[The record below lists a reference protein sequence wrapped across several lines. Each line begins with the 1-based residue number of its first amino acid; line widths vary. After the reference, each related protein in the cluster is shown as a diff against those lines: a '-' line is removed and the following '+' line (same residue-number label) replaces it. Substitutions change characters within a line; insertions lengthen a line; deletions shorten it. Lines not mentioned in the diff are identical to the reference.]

1 MLQRV
6 GCPCWF
12 RTLRDGGKHVDEDE
26 IRRAVARGMRDYE
39 RTRPKPKG
47 IIAETESAVGGCVAM
62 FLIALVILGVVAACN
77 R

>member
-1 MLQRV
+1 M
-6 GCPCWF
+6 
-12 RTLRDGGKHVDEDE
+12 TGGKHVDEDE

-39 RTRPKPKG
+39 RSRPQPKG

-62 FLIALVILGVVAACN
+62 FLIALVILSVVAACN

>member
-1 MLQRV
+1 MLPV
-6 GCPCWF
+6 
-12 RTLRDGGKHVDEDE
+12 LVRDAAGRGGKHVDEDE

-39 RTRPKPKG
+39 RSRPKPKG

-62 FLIALVILGVVAACN
+62 FLVALVILGVVAACN

>member
-1 MLQRV
+1 M
-6 GCPCWF
+6 
-12 RTLRDGGKHVDEDE
+12 DEDE

-39 RTRPKPKG
+39 RSRPKAKG

-62 FLIALVILGVVAACN
+62 FLVALVILGAVAACS